1 MKKFCIFFVG
11 IFFLCLLCACEESNI
26 ERFVRTNGFNLNEDK
41 GVECAVLVNAGTIL
55 HAEEII
61 INNVKYAIAYY
72 ENRPVYIETHDE
84 NFLTAEGLS
93 INSTVAECLMKGIVV
108 EAEPGVGLFM
118 KLKNGWRVYL
128 SSGDEALHLSDKVR
142 YFCIIDDKLSRSVD
156 LKAWVECTQ
165 TLMVPDYE
173 EEQQD
178 DKVFFVPIP

>member
-1 MKKFCIFFVG
+1 MKKFCIFFWG
-11 IFFLCLLCACEESNI
+11 IFFLCLLCCCKESCI
-26 ERFVRTNGFNLNEDK
+26 DRFVRTNGFNLNEEKND
-41 GVECAVLVNAGTIL
+41 CAALVNAGTIL
-55 HAEEII
+55 KAKEVM
-61 INNVKYAIAYY
+61 INNIKYAIAYD

-93 INSTVAECLMKGIVV
+93 INSTIAECLMKGIVV

-156 LKAWVECTQ
+156 LKTWVDYTQ
-165 TLMVPDYE
+165 TLMLPDHE
-173 EEQQD
+173 EEHPD
-178 DKVFFVPIP
+178 NKVFFVPIP

>member
-41 GVECAVLVNAGTIL
+41 GVECVVLVNAGTIL

-142 YFCIIDDKLSRSVD
+142 YFCIIDDKLSQSVD
-156 LKAWVECTQ
+156 LKAWVEYTQ